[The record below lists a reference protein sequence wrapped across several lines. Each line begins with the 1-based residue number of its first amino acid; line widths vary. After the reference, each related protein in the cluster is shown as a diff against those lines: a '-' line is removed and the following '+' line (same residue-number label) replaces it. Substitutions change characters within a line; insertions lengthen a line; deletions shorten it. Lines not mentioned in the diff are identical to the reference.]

1 MAFQLFADDRHK
13 NDDHHKGVTL
23 IPFGS
28 TWKYLDNG
36 SDQGTA
42 WQAPAFDDA
51 AWKAGPAILGY
62 GNPPYNH
69 RGEATK
75 LSFGPDPNNTYITAY
90 FRKTL
95 NLTTA
100 YEEYHGSVK
109 RDDGVVVYVNGIEVF
124 RNNLPKGPV
133 NYRTQA
139 DYAQDNGMKEL
150 DFRIPQSALTTG
162 NNVIAVEVHQHSK
175 SSSDL
180 TFDLK
185 LVAKGPIPPRE
196 QKNTI
201 IPFKSVWKYLDNGT
215 DQGSAWTGLGF
226 DDSNWK
232 SGPAILGYG
241 NPPYN
246 DRGEAT
252 KVSFGPDPNNT
263 YITTY
268 FRKTIN
274 LATAYEQFI
283 ATVRRDDGVVVYVN
297 GVEVFRDH
305 LPKGTINYKTLA
317 EYAQDNGM
325 KKITFPIRGSA
336 FTVGNNVIA
345 VEVHQHSK
353 SSSDLTFDFE
363 LIGKGPIKGDTT
375 PPTVLSLNRLTPTQQ
390 LTNASAVTFRISF
403 SEQVSGVDIAD
414 FALALTGV
422 TASLGTVTPVGTD
435 GKTFDVT
442 VHTIAGNGTLGLNLK
457 AAGTGIADA
466 AGNPIGGGFTGQT
479 YTIDK
484 AAPTV
489 LSINRQLP
497 ATETTN
503 ASTLTFRATF
513 SEPVTGVEAADF
525 SVALTG
531 TATGTL
537 GTVTAVNASTY
548 DVTVTG
554 VGGNGTVGLNL
565 KATGTGIADAA
576 ANALTGG
583 FTGQTYTIQQTTTDT
598 TPPTVVSLNRQV
610 PGVQTTNATSLTF
623 RITFSEAV
631 TGVDPA
637 DFSLALT
644 GSTRG
649 TIGTVSPVG
658 TDGKAYDIQV
668 TGVIGAGTIGINLNA
683 SGTGIADTAANPL
696 TGGFTGQT
704 YTILE
709 GFVTVT
715 PLTALPANADATRE
729 KQQAKVFVNDGRH
742 FAVIADADGTHL
754 WRLEG
759 TTWVKQLRLSTRN
772 NRADAVVDGALT
784 HVLMYGG
791 SPSTTPPNI
800 SQFITLEYVPATQT
814 YKLWSE
820 EPDLQMISLDNGV
833 ETASL
838 AKDGTDRLWIASA
851 GVNNVNVRWSD
862 APYTTWSAPITL
874 ANNVADDDIA
884 AAVYIA
890 AQGKI
895 GVMWSNQTTDRF
907 GFKTHTD
914 GTDPSLWS
922 ADEVP
927 ASQSA
932 LAIGGG
938 MADDH
943 LNLKVATD
951 GTVYAAVKTSYDT
964 PGTTEIALLVRR
976 PTGLWDNLYEV
987 AQNGPVSTQ
996 DPTLPIVVLNETL
1009 GKIRVIYTSQTN
1021 GGNILYKE
1029 SAVSHIAFGNELTL
1043 IAGVNNFVTST
1054 NQNFSTNIVILASN
1068 ATQVVGV
1075 LASDVLAPLA
1085 PLTTLAA
1092 LEGNP
1097 GGKALRQD
1105 LAAFPNPFTT
1115 RATLR
1120 FALETDGAYSLTLYD
1135 GNGSQVV
1142 YQQKGSARA
1151 GALTSLDLD
1160 GTSLKKGLY
1169 YARLQTPD
1177 GVKTL
1182 RILLDK

>member
-1 MAFQLFADDRHK
+1 MAFQLFADDRHR
-13 NDDHHKGVTL
+13 NDDRHKSTTL

-42 WQAPAFDDA
+42 WRAPAFDDA

-62 GNPPYNH
+62 GNPPYNN

-90 FRKTL
+90 FRKTV

-100 YEEYHGSVK
+100 YAEYHGSVK

-133 NYRTQA
+133 AYRTLA

-150 DFRIPQSALTTG
+150 DFHIPKTAFVAG

-185 LVAKGPIPPRE
+185 LTAKGPILPPV

-215 DQGSAWTGLGF
+215 DQGTAWRALGF
-226 DDSNWK
+226 DDASWK

-252 KVSFGPDPNNT
+252 KLSFGPDPNNT
-263 YITTY
+263 YITAY
-268 FRKTIN
+268 FRKTVN
-274 LATAYEQFI
+274 LTTAYETFI
-283 ATVRRDDGVVVYVN
+283 ASVRRDDGVVVYVN
-297 GVEVFRDH
+297 GVEVFRDNIR
-305 LPKGTINYKTLA
+305 KGPVHYKTLA

-325 KKITFPIRGSA
+325 KKITFPIPGTA
-336 FTVGNNVIA
+336 FVVGNNVIA

-363 LIGKGPIKGDTT
+363 LIGKGPKQGDTT
-375 PPTVLSLNRLTPTQQ
+375 PPTVLSINRLTPPQQ
-390 LTNASAVTFRISF
+390 TTNASAVTFRVTF
-403 SEQVSGVDIAD
+403 SEFVAGVDITD
-414 FALALTGV
+414 FELALTGV

-435 GKTFDVT
+435 GKTYDVT
-442 VHTIAGNGTLGLNLK
+442 VNTIVGNGTLGLNLK

-466 AGNPIGGGFTGQT
+466 SGNPIGAGFTGQT
-479 YTIDK
+479 YTIDQT
-484 AAPTV
+484 APTI
-489 LSINRQLP
+489 L
-497 ATETTN
+497 
-503 ASTLTFRATF
+503 
-513 SEPVTGVEAADF
+513 
-525 SVALTG
+525 
-531 TATGTL
+531 
-537 GTVTAVNASTY
+537 
-548 DVTVTG
+548 
-554 VGGNGTVGLNL
+554 
-565 KATGTGIADAA
+565 
-576 ANALTGG
+576 
-583 FTGQTYTIQQTTTDT
+583 
-598 TPPTVVSLNRQV
+598 SLNRQV
-610 PGVQTTNATSLTF
+610 PTAQTTNATTLTL
-623 RITFSEAV
+623 RATFSEAV
-631 TGVDPA
+631 TGVDAA
-637 DFSLALT
+637 DFSLVLT
-644 GSTRG
+644 GTTRG

-668 TGVIGAGTIGINLNA
+668 TGVIGAGTLGLNLKA
-683 SGTGIADTAANPL
+683 TGTGIADLAGNAQV
-696 TGGFTGQT
+696 GGFTGQT
-704 YTILE
+704 YSILE

-715 PLTALPANADATRE
+715 PLSPLAANVDATKE

-742 FAVIADADGTHL
+742 FSVIADADGTHL
-754 WRLEG
+754 WRLDG
-759 TTWVKQLRLSTRN
+759 TTWVKQLTLSSRN
-772 NRADAVVDGALT
+772 NRADAVVDGNLT

-791 SPSTTPPNI
+791 SPATTPPNI

-814 YKLWSE
+814 YKLWSVN
-820 EPDLQMISLDNGV
+820 PALQQISLDNGV

-838 AKDGTDRLWIASA
+838 AKDGTDRLWVANA
-851 GVNNVNVRWSD
+851 GVGDINVRWSD
-862 APYTTWSAPITL
+862 APYTTWSAPITI
-874 ANNVADDDIA
+874 ATGVTDDDIA

-914 GTDPSLWS
+914 GAAPNVWS

-1009 GKIRVIYTSQTN
+1009 GKIRVIYTSRTN
-1021 GGNILYKE
+1021 GGDILYKE
-1029 SAVSHIAFGNELTL
+1029 SAVSNIAFGTELTL
-1043 IAGVNNFVTST
+1043 IAGVNNYVTST

-1075 LASDVLAPLA
+1075 LASDVLTPLA
-1085 PLTTLAA
+1085 PLTTLASLA
-1092 LEGNP
+1092 PESS
-1097 GGKALRQD
+1097 GKAMRKE

-1120 FALETDGAYSLTLYD
+1120 FALAVDGAYSLTLYE

-1142 YQQKGSARA
+1142 YRQQGSARA

-1160 GTSLKKGLY
+1160 GATLKKGLY
-1169 YARLQTPD
+1169 FARLQTAD